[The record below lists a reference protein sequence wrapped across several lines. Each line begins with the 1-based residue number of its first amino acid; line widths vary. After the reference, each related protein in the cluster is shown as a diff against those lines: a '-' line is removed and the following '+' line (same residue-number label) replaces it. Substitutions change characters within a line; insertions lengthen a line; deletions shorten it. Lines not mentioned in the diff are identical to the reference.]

1 METTQREKTVRIL
14 NYVFFGILLALYSLM
29 MLRLFYR
36 QAIEYQGIYYSD
48 MKAYILETQGL
59 DSGFDFP
66 YRLFF
71 WVSRIWMLFVSPQAA
86 VAFTTMLFNSLG
98 VFLTKYYFDR
108 ILSDY
113 AERENLSWNP
123 GWELLSTLSVFSLFF
138 MSMVYSPRGTT
149 FWGFDYIYRCNGI
162 LTPNPYW
169 NATYLAVRP
178 FTVLCFFLSAKVLA
192 EYETHFCLKDGIALG
207 VSVFLATF
215 TKPSFTFVLA
225 PVLTITVFRRLFAG
239 KFRTWRNTLALCG
252 CFLPT
257 AALLFYQ
264 FFGVFMGT
272 NSRGEETGIG
282 LELGK
287 AWHVYSNNI
296 PLSIVMALLFP
307 LVVLVLNW
315 KELKKDGAF
324 RLAWQLMLVGF
335 LTFLLL
341 YEKGFRFDHMNF
353 SWGYM
358 HGLFFVFGVSILQVL
373 KNIMK
378 RESLVYKLFLAPELV
393 TYGYHLVCGIVFF
406 CYLYQ
411 GNNAGWF

>member
-1 METTQREKTVRIL
+1 MEREKRDWGKIIDGI
-14 NYVFFGILLALYSLM
+14 FFSSLLILYSLM
-29 MLRLFYR
+29 TLVFFYR
-36 QAIEYQGIYYSD
+36 QAVEYQGVFYSD

-71 WVSRIWMLFVSPQAA
+71 WLSRVWMVFVTPEAA
-86 VAFTTMLFNSLG
+86 VAFSTMLLNSLC
-98 VFLTKYYFDR
+98 VILVKFYFDNF
-108 ILSDY
+108 LSDC
-113 AERENLSWNP
+113 ARKEGLRWAL
-123 GWELLSTLSVFSLFF
+123 GWRLTSTAATFALFF

-162 LTPNPYW
+162 LTANPYW

-178 FTVLCFFLSAKVLA
+178 FTVLSFFLAAKVLS
-192 EYETHFCLKDGIALG
+192 EYEEHFSLRDGVGLG

-225 PVLTITVFRRLFAG
+225 PVLAATVFWRLVAK
-239 KFRTWRNTLALCG
+239 KFIYWKNTAALCC

-257 AALLFYQ
+257 ALLLVYQ
-264 FFGVFMGT
+264 FWGVFVGT

-282 LELGK
+282 LEMGK
-287 AWHVYSNNI
+287 AWHVYSGNI

-315 KELKKDGAF
+315 KELKRDGAF
-324 RLAWQLMLVGF
+324 RLAWQIMLVGF
-335 LTFLLL
+335 LSFLML
-341 YEKGFRFDHMNF
+341 YEKGFRFEHMNF

-358 HGLFFVFGVSILQVL
+358 HGLFFVFMISVIQML
-373 KNIMK
+373 KNAMK
-378 RESLVYKLFLAPELV
+378 RENVVYKLFLVPELV
-393 TYGYHLVCGIVFF
+393 TYAYHLVCGIVFF

>member
-1 METTQREKTVRIL
+1 MERGKKNREKII
-14 NYVFFGILLALYSLM
+14 NYTFFGILTVLYSLM
-29 MLRLFYR
+29 TLLFFYR

-71 WVSRIWMLFVSPQAA
+71 WLSRVWMIFVTPEAA
-86 VAFTTMLFNSLG
+86 VAFSTMLLNSLC
-98 VFLTKYYFDR
+98 VCLVKHYFDAF
-108 ILSDY
+108 LSDY
-113 AERENLSWNP
+113 AQKEGLRWTA
-123 GWELLSTLSVFSLFF
+123 GWQLISTLAVFSVFF
-138 MSMVYSPRGTT
+138 MSMIYSPRGTT

-178 FTVLCFFLSAKVLA
+178 FTVLAFFLSARVLS
-192 EYETHFCLKDGIALG
+192 EYEEHFSLRDGIMLG

-225 PVLTITVFRRLFAG
+225 PVLAVTVFWRLFA
-239 KFRTWRNTLALCG
+239 KRFVYWKNTVALCC

-257 AALLFYQ
+257 AFLLFYQ
-264 FFGVFMGT
+264 FRGVFMGT

-282 LELGK
+282 LEMGK
-287 AWHVYSNNI
+287 AWHVYSGNI
-296 PLSIVMALLFP
+296 PLSIIMALLFP
-307 LVVLVLNW
+307 LVVLALNF
-315 KELKKDGAF
+315 KEIKRNGAF
-324 RLAWQLMLVGF
+324 RLAWQIMLVGF
-335 LTFLLL
+335 LSFLML
-341 YEKGFRFDHMNF
+341 YEKGFRFEHMNF

-358 HGLFFVFGVSILQVL
+358 HGLFSVFLVSVLQML
-373 KNIMK
+373 KNVIK
-378 RESLVYKLFLAPELV
+378 RESLLYKLFLAPELV
-393 TYGYHLVCGIVFF
+393 TYLYHLVCGIVFF